1 MKIVKD
7 GKVLV
12 NSTESVSYSVTVDEM
27 EDFGVYV
34 CRAENEVKAA
44 DENYI
49 FEIISAGKLKSGLKS
64 LYNA

>member
-12 NSTESVSYSVTVDEM
+12 NSTESVSYSITVDEM

-34 CRAENEVKAA
+34 CTAENEVKVA

-49 FEIISAGKLKSGLKS
+49 FEIIAAGK
-64 LYNA
+64 NQD